1 MAIIT
6 IIVVK
11 AGKIRVS
18 GIMTLW
24 FICQIFQVRRHP
36 PCYKMEN
43 ILTKIN
49 ATCQTLMIKGT

>member
-24 FICQIFQVRRHP
+24 FICQVRRHP